1 MTIQMPAD
9 VEANI
14 RRRIASGRYESEADV
29 LRDALD
35 ALDRREHERFLLL
48 RAKVRAGFEAAE
60 QGDLVDVTPELFDE
74 LEREADELA
83 RQGYLPNPDVCP

>member
-9 VEANI
+9 VEAII
-14 RRRIASGRYESEADV
+14 RRRVASGRYGSEADV

-35 ALDRREHERFLLL
+35 ALDQRGHERYLLL
-48 RAKVRAGFEAAE
+48 RAKVRAGFEEAE
-60 QGDLVDVTPELFDE
+60 RGELVDVTPELFDE

-83 RQGYLPNPDVCP
+83 LQGHLPNPDVRP